1 MNSAATPA
9 TGDHGTAAG
18 ERLAAVGTAERLEAS
33 LREIRDLKAALD
45 QHAIVAITDPQGRIT
60 AVNDRFCAI
69 SQYAREE
76 LIGQDHRIINS
87 GHHPKAFIRDL
98 WTTIGRG
105 QVWRGEIKNRAKDGS
120 FYWVDT
126 TIVPFLGENG
136 KPRQYIAI
144 RADITER
151 KRAEA
156 AAAHLAAIVESS
168 DDAIV
173 GKDLNGI
180 VTSWNQGAEKLFG
193 YPAAEMIGQPVARL
207 IPADRLAEETMIL
220 QRIAQGESVRDFET
234 VRVRRDGRLIDV
246 SVTVSAIKDP
256 AGRIIGA
263 SKVARS
269 ITERKQAEA
278 TIQELNAGLERR
290 VAERTAQLEAANR
303 ELEAFSYSVS
313 HDLRAPLRAMDG
325 FSQAVLED
333 FGARLPDEGR
343 RYLETIRSSAQR
355 MGELIDDLLA
365 FARLSRQDLN
375 RREVDTGLLVRR
387 VLAELGNPWPGRLVQ
402 LRLGPLPACVA
413 DPALLKQVWVNL
425 LSNALKYTRRREE
438 AEIEIGWARS
448 GGPDVFYVRDNG
460 AGFDPRYAG
469 KLFGV
474 FQRMHRLE
482 DYEGTG
488 VGLAIVQR
496 IVHRHGGRVWAEAQV
511 DRGATFYF
519 TLGPEAVP

>member
-1 MNSAATPA
+1 MKSIASPSAAGRRA
-9 TGDHGTAAG
+9 GAAG
-18 ERLAAVGTAERLEAS
+18 EPDAAQAAEQLQAS
-33 LREIRDLKAALD
+33 LREIGDLKAALD
-45 QHAIVAITDPQGRIT
+45 QHAIVAVTDPQGKIT

-87 GHHPKAFIRDL
+87 GHHPKAFIREL
-98 WTTIGRG
+98 WATIGRG

-126 TIVPFLGENG
+126 TIVPFFGENG
-136 KPRQYIAI
+136 RPRQYIAI

-173 GKDLNGI
+173 GKDLHGI
-180 VTSWNQGAEKLFG
+180 VTSWNHGAEKLFG
-193 YPAAEMIGQPVARL
+193 YSAAEMIGQPVARL
-207 IPADRLAEETMIL
+207 IPADRLAEETTIL
-220 QRIAQGESVRDFET
+220 GRIARGEGVRDFET
-234 VRVRRDGRLIDV
+234 VRVRRDGRAIEV

-269 ITERKQAEA
+269 IAERRQAEA
-278 TIQELNAGLERR
+278 TIQELNASLERR

-333 FGARLPDEGR
+333 FGARLPEEGR

-365 FARLSRQDLN
+365 FARLSRQELN
-375 RREVDTGLLVRR
+375 RRQVDTGQLVRG
-387 VLAELGNPWPGRLVQ
+387 VLADLGSPWPGRLVQ
-402 LRLGPLPACVA
+402 LRVGALPSCVA

-425 LSNALKYTRRREE
+425 LSNALKYTRRREQ
-438 AEIEIGWARS
+438 AEIEIGCARA
-448 GGPDVFYVRDNG
+448 GGPDVFFVRDNG

-519 TLGPEAVP
+519 TLEADAAP